1 MLILILMRDYNYGF
15 MDWCNYNGISDEH
28 LIYSSCFIFLNREE
42 SKNINFD
49 TNLFAICF
57 LDTDTYYIDDQ
68 YYWRIFNISCLATN
82 SISRV
87 FHDCINGIY

>member
-1 MLILILMRDYNYGF
+1 
-15 MDWCNYNGISDEH
+15 
-28 LIYSSCFIFLNREE
+28 YSSCFIFLNREE

>member
-1 MLILILMRDYNYGF
+1 MGSWTGVIIMGLVMN
-15 MDWCNYNGISDEH
+15 ISSIVPA
-28 LIYSSCFIFLNREE
+28 LFFKSREK

-82 SISRV
+82 SISCI
-87 FHDCINGIY
+87 FHDFVNGIY